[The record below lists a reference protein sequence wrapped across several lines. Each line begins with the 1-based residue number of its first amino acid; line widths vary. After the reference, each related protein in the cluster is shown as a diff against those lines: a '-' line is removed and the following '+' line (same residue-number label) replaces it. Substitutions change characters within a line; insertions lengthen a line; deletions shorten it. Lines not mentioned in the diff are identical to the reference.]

1 MILNDEIIADYLEND
16 DSDKYSNH
24 WIFYNI
30 EPDEYLYKK
39 PDVEKRKIVKEIQ
52 LEVKRVLNNF
62 EPLNNNIFK
71 SLFPN
76 YKNILNSTKVILVVG
91 CPEVYD
97 AMFMEHDNE
106 EYIVFDLIN
115 ISKYIEHG
123 YNIDKIMKDLLTHEL
138 VHKCINERYQ
148 LSKELSY
155 IEKLNYITFNEGIA
169 HLLSYKDNIETY
181 DFSLEFYTDKYNNAK
196 EKLKEAFEE
205 KDCEDQVRLLQEA
218 DVSEDYWS
226 KYAAIS
232 GKIFLGRNIKDISNL
247 YNDGWNNI
255 IGKIIERK

>member
-1 MILNDEIIADYLEND
+1 MILSDEIIEDYLEND

-30 EPDEYLYKK
+30 EPNEYLYKK
-39 PDVEKRKIVKEIQ
+39 PDIEKRKIINEIQ
-52 LEVKRVLNNF
+52 LEIKNVLNNF

-97 AMFMEHDNE
+97 AMFMEHNNE

-115 ISKYIEHG
+115 ISRYIEHG
-123 YNIDKIMKDLLTHEL
+123 YSVDNIMKDLLTHEF
-138 VHKCINERYQ
+138 VHKCINEKYPFNE
-148 LSKELSY
+148 ELSY
-155 IEKLNYITFNEGIA
+155 IEKLNYITFNEGFA
-169 HLLSYKDNIETY
+169 HLLSYKDNIENY
-181 DFSLEFYTDKYNNAK
+181 DFSGEFYTDKYNTAK
-196 EKLKEAFEE
+196 EKLKEALEE
-205 KDCEDQVRLLQEA
+205 NDSENQAILLQEA
-218 DVSEDYWS
+218 DVSEDYWN

-232 GKIFLGRNIKDISNL
+232 GKLFLGKNIRDINRL
-247 YNDGWNNI
+247 YNEGWNNI
-255 IGKIIERK
+255 VTKIIGLE